1 MESAHSRRAPRWQT
15 GTVIVVV
22 CPGQGSQTPG
32 FLSPWLEEPSY
43 AAHLAELSDA
53 AGVDLVRHGTESDAD
68 TIRDTAVAQPLI
80 VAAGLMT
87 LRALSADGG
96 RDRIGGIAGHSVG
109 ELTAAAGAGVLSE
122 QDAMRL
128 VAVRG
133 SAMAEAAALE
143 ETGMSAVLGGQAEAL
158 DAKLAELGL
167 SPANVNG
174 GGQVVVAGAR
184 DALAKL
190 AEEPPRGA
198 RVVPLA
204 EAATLDQSSRDM
216 LFTFGVAIVVVLL
229 VLAAQFESF
238 VSALIIM
245 FTVPLGLA
253 CAVFAMW
260 FTGTSL
266 NVYSQIGLVLLVGVM
281 AKNGILIVEFANQLR
296 NRGRSVREAVEEAA
310 NIRLRP
316 VMMTMIST
324 VLGAVPL
331 IFSFG
336 AGAEARSAL
345 GWVIV
350 GGLGL
355 ATLATLFLTPVAY
368 LLLAR
373 LSKPSAEGEARLLRE
388 LQELFHIGKADPARK
403 G

>member
-1 MESAHSRRAPRWQT
+1 VESAHSRRAPRWQT

-198 RVVPLA
+198 RVVPLQVAGAFHTAYMSPAVDRLA
-204 EAATLDQSSRDM
+204 EAAASLEVHDPGLPLWTNNDGTIVDSGARYLELIVGQVSSPVRWDLCM
-216 LFTFGVAIVVVLL
+216 ESFADRGVTGIIELAPAGAL
-229 VLAAQFESF
+229 VGLAKRGLRGVPAVAVKTPDDLAA
-238 VSALIIM
+238 ARD
-245 FTVPLGLA
+245 
-253 CAVFAMW
+253 
-260 FTGTSL
+260 
-266 NVYSQIGLVLLVGVM
+266 LLD
-281 AKNGILIVEFANQLR
+281 
-296 NRGRSVREAVEEAA
+296 AA
-310 NIRLRP
+310 
-316 VMMTMIST
+316 
-324 VLGAVPL
+324 
-331 IFSFG
+331 
-336 AGAEARSAL
+336 
-345 GWVIV
+345 
-350 GGLGL
+350 
-355 ATLATLFLTPVAY
+355 
-368 LLLAR
+368 
-373 LSKPSAEGEARLLRE
+373 
-388 LQELFHIGKADPARK
+388 
-403 G
+403 